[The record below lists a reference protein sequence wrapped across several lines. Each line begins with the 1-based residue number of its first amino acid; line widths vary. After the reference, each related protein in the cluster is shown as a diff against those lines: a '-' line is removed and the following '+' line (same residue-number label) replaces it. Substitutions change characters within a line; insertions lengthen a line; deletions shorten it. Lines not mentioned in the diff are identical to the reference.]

1 MNEVLTIRH
10 ATAGDLE
17 TIMLIFEKAKA
28 FMRKCG
34 NFLQW
39 NDGYPER
46 TLMLREIQSRHCYVC
61 CNSGDIP
68 VATFC
73 LLEGPDATYS
83 NIYDGRWLNSE
94 PYYVVHRLATD
105 GSVKGAGRFS
115 MEWCLKKHPSL
126 RVDTHADNLPMQ
138 ALATELGFKKCG
150 RIRLDDGSWRIAYQH
165 VATGEEGIIRKV
177 EEKDAEAINEIYNYY
192 IENSTAIFDTEANSL
207 EAMQKLIRQVSSS
220 HPFLVF
226 EEKGRVV
233 GFCYAHQ
240 WKTKS
245 AYARTLET
253 TIYLTPAHSGK
264 GIGTRLMH
272 SLVSECRQ
280 QGVHALIACITAENA
295 NSIDFHQK
303 LGFTQVSLFKEVGE
317 KFGRMLDVADY
328 ELIL

>member
-1 MNEVLTIRH
+1 MNEVLTIRL

-17 TIMLIFEKAKA
+17 SIMLLFEKAKA

-34 NFLQW
+34 NLLQW

-61 CNSGDIP
+61 CNAGDIP

-83 NIYDGRWLNSE
+83 NIYDGQWLDKE

-105 GSVKGAGRFS
+105 GSVKGAGRLC

-138 ALATELGFKKCG
+138 RLASSCGFTKCG
-150 RIRLDDGSWRIAYQH
+150 RIRLDDDSWRIAYQH
-165 VATGEEGIIRKV
+165 VATGEEGTIREV
-177 EEKDAEAINEIYNYY
+177 QGKDAEAINEICNYY

-207 EAMQKLIRQVSSS
+207 EAMQELIRQVSSS

-226 EEKGRVV
+226 EEEGRVV

-253 TIYLTPAHSGK
+253 TIYLAPAHSDK
-264 GIGTRLMH
+264 GIGTRLMNA
-272 SLVSECRQ
+272 LVSECRQ

-295 NSIDFHQK
+295 SSIDFHKK
-303 LGFTQVSLFKEVGE
+303 LGFTQVSSFKEVGE